1 MGGRPIAGLIMDKD
15 KQMKYLLDWVEDR
28 FRSGDVPR
36 FADVVEY
43 AHQVLGF
50 RQLKKSEIVKQLRLM
65 DVYLMSSKQKRK
77 TLRSGKNRP
86 IIMNNLG
93 NLHCDIGFYSVKRE
107 YETPV
112 TYRSGFLVAK
122 DVLSRMV
129 YVSILYKTRTA
140 ESMVKAF
147 RDILDQFKQH
157 NNGEPV
163 VSVAF
168 DKERSVL
175 SNLVQN
181 FFREHHIKFHAFQM
195 SDSKSKHAE
204 SAISL
209 LRTVVVR
216 LQTLPQFENR
226 RWWTLLHLAADIL
239 NRQMI
244 RVKGK
249 SLGYTPQQVKSSNLK
264 DFLQILYK
272 KVPAYYW
279 SQFDI
284 APQLVKFAFAVGD
297 VVRPKLIA
305 ISSAVIGIK
314 RSEVTLSETR
324 YTIQKQIPYV
334 SGAFTIERAYECK
347 SLVDDS
353 TEFFDESDI
362 ALSK

>member
-1 MGGRPIAGLIMDKD
+1 MDKD

-43 AHQVLGF
+43 AHQVLKF
-50 RQLKKSEIVKQLRLM
+50 KQLKKSEIVKQLRLM
-65 DVYLMSSKQKRK
+65 DVYLMNSRQQRK
-77 TLRSGKNRP
+77 KFRSRKNRP
-86 IIMNNLG
+86 IIVNNLG

-147 RDILDQFKQH
+147 RDIIEQFKQQ

-163 VSVAF
+163 ASISF

-181 FFREHHIKFHAFQM
+181 FFKEHHIKFHAFQM
-195 SDSKSKHAE
+195 SASKSKHAE
-204 SAISL
+204 SAIRL
-209 LRTVVVR
+209 LRTTVVR
-216 LQTLPQFENR
+216 LQAMPQFEHR
-226 RWWTLLHLAADIL
+226 RWWTLLHMAADVL
-239 NRQMI
+239 NGQPI
-244 RVKGK
+244 RVNGK
-249 SLGYTPQQVKSSNLK
+249 NLGYTPKQVNSGNLR
-264 DFLQILYK
+264 DFLKNLYK

-279 SQFDI
+279 SQFDV
-284 APQLVKFAFAVGD
+284 APQLVTFSFAIGD

-314 RSEVTLSETR
+314 RSEVTLDETR

-334 SGAFTIERAYECK
+334 SSAFTIEKAYECK